1 MVLGIDL
8 GSRTVKAVF
17 LKNGKIE
24 DFQIALGGSD
34 PYNTAVSLL
43 KRYPKCP
50 VVATGYGRHI
60 LKEEWADKVIT
71 EIKAHA
77 IGARFFFPSCRTV
90 IDMGGQDSKVIAL
103 DESGQ
108 FVNFQMNDKCAAG
121 TGKFLEVMAQTLGY
135 PIDMFARV
143 GINETRPARINSM
156 CTVFAESEVIS
167 LVSKR
172 VRKEAIVLGL
182 HESIAG
188 RIASMVN
195 RVGVTADVV
204 FSGGVA
210 RNPTMVAL
218 LERKLK
224 TELKV
229 ADAPD
234 MIGAL
239 GAAIAGGSLNN

>member
-1 MVLGIDL
+1 MIVGIDL
-8 GSRTVKAVF
+8 GSRTVKTVF
-17 LKNGKIE
+17 LRNGEIE
-24 DFQIALGGSD
+24 DTHIALGGSD
-34 PYNTAVSLL
+34 PYEMAVSLL
-43 KRYPKCP
+43 KRYPRCP
-50 VVATGYGRHI
+50 VSATGYGRHS
-60 LKEEWADKVIT
+60 LKEAGADMVIT

-77 IGARFFFPSCRTV
+77 IGARYLFPSCRTV

-121 TGKFLEVMAQTLGY
+121 TGKFLEVMAQALGY
-135 PIDMFARV
+135 PIDDFARV
-143 GINETRPARINSM
+143 GINETRPERINSM

-172 VRKEAIVLGL
+172 VKKEAIVLGL
-182 HESIAG
+182 HEAIGG

-195 RVGVTADVV
+195 RVGVERDVV

-210 RNPTMVAL
+210 RNPTMIAL
-218 LERKLK
+218 LEKKLK
-224 TELKV
+224 TALKV

-239 GAAIAGGSLNN
+239 GAALAADGLKN

>member
-17 LKNGKIE
+17 LKNGEIE
-24 DFQIALGGSD
+24 DSQIALGGSD

-43 KRYPKCP
+43 KKYPKCP

-60 LKEEWADKVIT
+60 LEEEWADKVIT

-121 TGKFLEVMAQTLGY
+121 TGKFLEVMAQALGY
-135 PIDMFARV
+135 PIDTFARV
-143 GINETRPARINSM
+143 GINETRPARISSM

-167 LVSKR
+167 LVSKQ
-172 VRKEAIVLGL
+172 VRKEAIVRGL
-182 HESIAG
+182 HEAIAG

-195 RVGVTADVV
+195 RVGVEKDVV

-210 RNPTMVAL
+210 RNPTMIAL
-218 LERKLK
+218 LEKKLK
-224 TELKV
+224 TKLKV

-234 MIGAL
+234 IIGAL
-239 GAAIAGGSLNN
+239 GAAIAGESLNN